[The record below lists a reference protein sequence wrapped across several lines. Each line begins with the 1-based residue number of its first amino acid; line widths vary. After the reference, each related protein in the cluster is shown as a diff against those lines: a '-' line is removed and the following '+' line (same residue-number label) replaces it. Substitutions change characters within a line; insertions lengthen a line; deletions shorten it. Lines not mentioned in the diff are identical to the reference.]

1 MMQLFIEGQEADI
14 DQAFSTLLTASVNDV
29 KSFGTKESTFSKT
42 IILPGTK
49 RNNILFGN
57 IFNTTT
63 RSAYNPLL
71 PNYGYNFNAAVSAR
85 VLVMNQS
92 IQQMKGTIRLLQINV
107 DGGFIDYEVSIV
119 GELGGFS
126 AKLGANKIEDLDFSS
141 HDHTYSIANMKASWD
156 NAAAGVG
163 YYYPLIDFG
172 NYGYTAANVLGGKHN
187 WNYGTFRPALFVK
200 EYIDKI
206 FAAAGYSFECDLFLT
221 DRFKR
226 LIIPHNQKKLIKK
239 GLALVTAT
247 PINVENTIDINTEI
261 SYNSPSATN
270 WTLDAGHSFRYT
282 GTDTIQIDLSIYLN
296 FNGVTTAPGG
306 NNGVFI
312 EVWRNGAIITASHTD
327 YPGWSGS
334 EYFYYSY
341 FQSGVTVATGDSFMV
356 RITSVDAVDGLSGYD
371 TIKGQNGTF
380 NVGSIIPTTLN
391 VNLGDQLLLNDC
403 IPQNILQKD
412 FFASILKLFNL
423 YVYEDPYKERHMIIK
438 PFIDFHN
445 GDAEDWSLLVDRSKA
460 INIKP
465 MSELNARY
473 YEFKYKDDSDYW
485 NDLYKKR
492 YNETYGSLIYDSGF
506 EFTSEKAGVE
516 LIFAPTPLLGYTD
529 EIKVYPTIFKK
540 SGTVEETIDSVIRIM
555 IAAKVIDVPSWDI
568 VGSTGGTGLTYYGY
582 AGHLDD
588 PDSPTTDL
596 NFGVPKELF
605 FTLAG
610 GALNVNQFNVY
621 YSSYMAEITDKDS
634 KMLSCTL
641 RLTKKDWYGLSF
653 AKYKWI
659 DGSLWRLNKI
669 TDYNATSEDT
679 CKAEFIKLIEKE
691 Y

>member
-63 RSAYNPLL
+63 RTAYNPLI
-71 PNYGYNFNAAVSAR
+71 PNYGYNFNAAVSAN

-92 IQQMKGTIRLLQINV
+92 IQQMKGTIRLLQINI
-107 DGGFIDYEVSIV
+107 DGAFIDYEVSIV

-126 AKLGANKIEDLDFSS
+126 AKMGAAKIEELDFSAYN
-141 HDHTYSIANMKASWD
+141 HQYSIFNIKASWD
-156 NAAAGVG
+156 NANGGAG
-163 YYYPLIDFG
+163 YYYPLIDYG
-172 NYGYTAANVLGGKHN
+172 TYGYTAANVLGGKHN

-206 FAAAGYSFECDLFLT
+206 FAAAGYTYECDLFST

-226 LIIPHNQKKLIKK
+226 LIIPHNQKRLVSQSSSQLNVHAGATTINPITRSAETLYQIGSYGNFTTSDNKSFAWAGSTGTTVSVVASIYLQAYSYNTAGYFDKKLTLKLLK
-239 GLALVTAT
+239 NGAT
-247 PINVENTIDINTEI
+247 INTIDI
-261 SYNSPSATN
+261 
-270 WTLDAGHSFRYT
+270 WYT
-282 GTDTIQIDLSIYLN
+282 GVYNLNLGSVVLAIGDTLALQITGLESGESVTYQSSMVAISAAGSLVPVFLGDNISVNDTI
-296 FNGVTTAPGG
+296 P
-306 NNGVFI
+306 
-312 EVWRNGAIITASHTD
+312 
-327 YPGWSGS
+327 
-334 EYFYYSY
+334 
-341 FQSGVTVATGDSFMV
+341 
-356 RITSVDAVDGLSGYD
+356 
-371 TIKGQNGTF
+371 K
-380 NVGSIIPTTLN
+380 
-391 VNLGDQLLLNDC
+391 
-403 IPQNILQKD
+403 NILQKD

-423 YVYEDPYKERHMIIK
+423 YVYEDIHTERHMIIK
-438 PFIDFHN
+438 PFIDFHT
-445 GDAEDWSLLVDRSKA
+445 GDSEDWGNLVDRSKA

-485 NDLYKKR
+485 NDIYKKR
-492 YNETYGSLIYDSGF
+492 YNETYGSRMYDSGF
-506 EFTSEKAGVE
+506 EFTSEKSGVE
-516 LIFAPTPLLGYTD
+516 LIFAPTPLLGYD
-529 EIKVYPTIFKK
+529 GEVKIYPTIFKK
-540 SGTVEETIDSVIRIM
+540 TNDLEETIDSVIRIM
-555 IAAKVIDVPSWDI
+555 VAAKIIGVPSWDI
-568 VGSTGGTGLTYYGY
+568 LGGASAVSQTFYGY
-582 AGHLDD
+582 AGHFDD
-588 PDSPTTDL
+588 PDSPTNDL
-596 NFGVPKELF
+596 NFGVVKELF

-641 RLTKKDWYGLSF
+641 RLTKKDWYELSF

-669 TDYNATSEDT
+669 TDYNATSEDS
-679 CKAEFIKLIEKE
+679 CKAEFIKLIEKQ

>member
-63 RSAYNPLL
+63 RTAYDPLL
-71 PNYGYNFNAAVSAR
+71 PNYGYNFNAAVSAK

-107 DGGFIDYEVSIV
+107 DEAFIDYEVSIV

-126 AKLGANKIEDLDFSS
+126 AQLGGKRLTGNDNSIYDLDFSA
-141 HDHTYSIANMKASWD
+141 HNHQYSIANIKASWD
-156 NAAAGVG
+156 NANAGAG
-163 YYYPLIDFG
+163 YYYPLIDYG
-172 NYGYTAANVLGGKHN
+172 TYGYTAGNVLGGKHN
-187 WNYGTFRPALFVK
+187 WNYGTFRPAMFVK

-206 FAAAGYSFECDLFLT
+206 FAMAGYTYDCALFST

-226 LIIPHNQKKLIKK
+226 LIIPHNQKRLVSHNASGSELNVSSSSVTINPITSTNIQIVQT
-239 GLALVTAT
+239 GLLGNFTTSDNIIFTYAGTTAAT
-247 PINVENTIDINTEI
+247 VDIN
-261 SYNSPSATN
+261 SYIYVLAYSYSSGGSYTYPI
-270 WTLDAGHSFRYT
+270 TLNLNKNGVAIKSVTVSSNGPGGLSMT
-282 GTDTIQIDLSIYLN
+282 GVTLNVGDYLDLSIDNLQTGYSITYSSQIQCGTGSASVLIPIYLN
-296 FNGVTTAPGG
+296 DDVTI
-306 NNGVFI
+306 N
-312 EVWRNGAIITASHTD
+312 
-327 YPGWSGS
+327 
-334 EYFYYSY
+334 
-341 FQSGVTVATGDSFMV
+341 
-356 RITSVDAVDGLSGYD
+356 D
-371 TIKGQNGTF
+371 TIPK
-380 NVGSIIPTTLN
+380 
-391 VNLGDQLLLNDC
+391 
-403 IPQNILQKD
+403 NILQKD

-423 YVYEDPYKERHMIIK
+423 YVYEDIHTERHMIIK

-445 GDAEDWSLLVDRSKA
+445 GEAEDWSLLVDRSKA

-473 YEFKYKDDSDYW
+473 YEFKYKDDSDFY

-492 YNETYGSLIYDSGF
+492 YNETYGSVIYDSGF
-506 EFTSEKAGVE
+506 EFTSEKSGVE
-516 LIFAPTPLLGYTD
+516 LIFASTPLVGYD
-529 EIKVYPTIFKK
+529 SEVKVYPTIFKK
-540 SGTVEETIDSVIRIM
+540 TNGLEETIDSVIRIM

-568 VGSTGGTGLTYYGY
+568 LGGTSGVSQTYYGY
-582 AGHLDD
+582 AGHFDD
-588 PDSPTTDL
+588 PDSPTSDL
-596 NFGVPKELF
+596 NFGVPKEIF

-634 KMLSCTL
+634 KMMSCTL
-641 RLTKKDWYGLSF
+641 RLTKKDWYELSF
-653 AKYKWI
+653 SKYKWI

-669 TDYNATSEDT
+669 TDYNATTEDS
-679 CKAEFIKLIEKE
+679 CKAEFIKLIEKQ

>member
-14 DQAFSTLLTASVNDV
+14 DQAFSTLLTASINDV

-63 RSAYNPLL
+63 RTAYNPLIA
-71 PNYGYNFNAAVSAR
+71 NYGYNFNAAVSAK

-107 DGGFIDYEVSIV
+107 DGAFIDYEVSVV

-126 AKLGANKIEDLDFSS
+126 AKMGAAKIEELDFSAYN
-141 HDHTYSIANMKASWD
+141 HQYSIANIKASWD
-156 NAAAGVG
+156 NANGGAG
-163 YYYPLIDFG
+163 YYYPLIDYG
-172 NYGYTAANVLGGKHN
+172 TYGYSSIGVLGGKHN

-206 FAAAGYSFECDLFLT
+206 FAAAGYTYECDLFST

-226 LIIPHNQKKLIKK
+226 LIIPHNLKKIVSYLTGQMELAAKIATYTGATAWRWNAVTLGDFLSGDIDGESWYYNGASTITANFKIALSGQVISQDGP
-239 GLALVTAT
+239 GLKPFELRKNGVIIGSVSITT
-247 PINVENTIDINTEI
+247 GSSLPYTFSNKQINVNNV
-261 SYNSPSATN
+261 SVAPSDTFTVTYPAYSITSLGQI
-270 WTLDAGHSFRYT
+270 TSSFK
-282 GTDTIQIDLSIYLN
+282 
-296 FNGVTTAPGG
+296 VTT
-306 NNGVFI
+306 N
-312 EVWRNGAIITASHTD
+312 
-327 YPGWSGS
+327 
-334 EYFYYSY
+334 
-341 FQSGVTVATGDSFMV
+341 
-356 RITSVDAVDGLSGYD
+356 SVSP
-371 TIKGQNGTF
+371 
-380 NVGSIIPTTLN
+380 VGI
-391 VNLGDQLLLNDC
+391 NLGDTITVNDC
-403 IPQNILQKD
+403 IPKNILQKD

-423 YVYEDPYKERHMIIK
+423 YVYEDIHTERHMIIK

-445 GDAEDWSLLVDRSKA
+445 GDVEDWVNLVDRSKA

-485 NDLYKKR
+485 NDIYKKR
-492 YNETYGSLIYDSGF
+492 YNETYGSRIYDSGF

-516 LIFAPTPLLGYTD
+516 LIFAPTPLLGY
-529 EIKVYPTIFKK
+529 EGEVKIYPTIFKK
-540 SGTVEETIDSVIRIM
+540 TNDLEETIDSVIRIM
-555 IAAKVIDVPSWDI
+555 VAAKIIGVPSWDI
-568 VGSTGGTGLTYYGY
+568 LGGASAVSQTFYGY
-582 AGHLDD
+582 AGHFDD
-588 PDSPTTDL
+588 PDSPTNDL
-596 NFGVPKELF
+596 NFGAAKELF
-605 FTLAG
+605 FTLGG

-669 TDYNATSEDT
+669 TDYNATAEDS